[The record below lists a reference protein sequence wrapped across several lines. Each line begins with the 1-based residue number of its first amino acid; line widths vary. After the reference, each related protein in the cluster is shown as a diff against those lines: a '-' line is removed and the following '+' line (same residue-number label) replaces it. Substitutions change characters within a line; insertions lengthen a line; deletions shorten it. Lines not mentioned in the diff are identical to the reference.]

1 MRAVSL
7 GAGGGARG
15 RRDRRDRHGAQ
26 AVDLG
31 TVGEP

>member
-15 RRDRRDRHGAQ
+15 RRDRHGAQ

-31 TVGEP
+31 TVGEQ